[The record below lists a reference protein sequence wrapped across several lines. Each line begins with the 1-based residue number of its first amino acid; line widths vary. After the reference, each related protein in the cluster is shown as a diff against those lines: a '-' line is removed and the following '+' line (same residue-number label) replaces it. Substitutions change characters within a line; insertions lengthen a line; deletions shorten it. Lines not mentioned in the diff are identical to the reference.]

1 MGHCDILTGTMNA
14 GRPRPMTKSKTAPKK
29 STDLWRHPMDL
40 TPKLANRLLHGL
52 AENHRQRLAL
62 LVRKSGRASMVDLLA
77 VTNDS
82 DLRVLSYFQGAL
94 SRKLR
99 RLVATGQEDKRLHL
113 IGWNYESTEWNDDHT
128 MIVNGDCY
136 ISGKTVNALRQ
147 ALG

>member
-1 MGHCDILTGTMNA
+1 MGLCDILTGTMNT
-14 GRPRPMTKSKTAPKK
+14 GRSRPMSKSKPAAKK
-29 STDLWRHPMDL
+29 STDLWRRPMDL

-62 LVRKSGRASMVDLLA
+62 LVRKGGRASMVDLLA
-77 VTNDS
+77 VTNDH
-82 DLRVLSYFQGAL
+82 DLRGLSYFQGAL

-99 RLVATGQEDKRLHL
+99 RLVATGPEDKRLHL
-113 IGWNYESTEWNDDHT
+113 IGWDYESTEWNDDHT

-136 ISGKTVNALRQ
+136 ITDESVQTLRQ